1 MIKSVGASKGETD
14 ESYSSMFANQPA
26 LVNGRIKRELK
37 VKDATYIL
45 KKEIK
50 GS

>member
-1 MIKSVGASKGETD
+1 MIKSVGASKGEAD

-37 VKDATYIL
+37 VKDATHIL

>member
-1 MIKSVGASKGETD
+1 VGASKGEAN

-26 LVNGRIKRELK
+26 LVNSRIKRELK